1 MRKRLFFRAIALI
14 LFCLTEMGPGQPD
27 VGWSA
32 ERVLRIWTTEVNPAT
47 VAVMNDMGAQL
58 TAKYP
63 DVKVQVEALGWGDL
77 NTKLFA
83 AIAAGDPPDLTELQP
98 YATASLYQKGL
109 LRPIDDVIQAIG
121 EEDITPLVRKLQY
134 FDGHYYGI
142 AHVIGANLFIY
153 RKDLFEKK
161 GIPVPTTWAEL
172 VEAARQLTEDTDG
185 DGNVDRYGIVLP
197 GERLYMGFILPAEWL
212 ASNGGRWVDPETWRP
227 AFTEKPFVE
236 MLYFVKEL
244 NTYCPPGWSGRGYLD
259 TMAQFASGK
268 VAMVVLAGARTIG
281 FIEKYAPKE
290 MQNQDHFAAGL
301 KQVGPSGK
309 VGITPLDG
317 ENWAIFNISKNG
329 DLAAEYLKL
338 YYQKDNY
345 IKLLHTVPI
354 HLSPILLSVA
364 KSPEYLNHPTLQK
377 WSQWQE
383 IVQKI
388 FDEKL
393 ASPIG
398 MVSEEDRVIPFLAEL
413 DGSGIVADLI
423 QRVVAGGKPE
433 EEAAKAQKMA
443 EELIEQLGYKKW

>member
-1 MRKRLFFRAIALI
+1 MKKQLFLQTIISVWLGFIGGNLDQACTVEAAEKI
-14 LFCLTEMGPGQPD
+14 L
-27 VGWSA
+27 
-32 ERVLRIWTTEVNPAT
+32 RVWTTEVNPAT
-47 VAVMNDMGAQL
+47 VAVMNEIGKQL
-58 TAKYP
+58 TTKYP

-109 LRPIDDVIQAIG
+109 LRPIDEVIQAIG
-121 EEDITPLVRKLQY
+121 EGDITPLVRKLQY

-161 GIPVPTTWAEL
+161 GIKIPTTWAEL

-185 DGNVDRYGIVLP
+185 DGKIDRYGITLP
-197 GERLYMGFILPAEWL
+197 GERLYMGFVLPAEWL

-227 AFTEKPFVE
+227 AFTEKPFIE

-244 NTYCPPGWSGRGYLD
+244 SKYCPPGWSGRGYLD

-268 VAMVVLAGARTIG
+268 VAMVVMAGARTIG

-290 MQNQDHFAAGL
+290 MQNQDYFAAGL
-301 KQVGPSGK
+301 KQIGPSGK

-317 ENWAIFNISKNG
+317 ENWAIFTSSKYG

-364 KSPEYLNHPTLQK
+364 KSPEYLNNPTIQK

-383 IVQKI
+383 TVQKI

-398 MVSEEDRVIPFLAEL
+398 MVSEADATLPFLAEL

-423 QRVVAGGKPE
+423 QRVTAGGQPE
-433 EEAAKAQKMA
+433 EEAAKAQKAA
-443 EELIEQLGYKKW
+443 EELIEQLGYRKW

>member
-1 MRKRLFFRAIALI
+1 MKKEFFYKII
-14 LFCLTEMGPGQPD
+14 LCMIVYVVGNNLGSRD
-27 VGWSA
+27 VIGSA
-32 ERVLRIWTTEVNPAT
+32 EKVLRVWTTEVNPVT
-47 VAVMNDMGAQL
+47 VAVMNEIGAQL
-58 TAKYP
+58 TAKHP

-109 LRPIDDVIQAIG
+109 LRPMDDVVQAIG

-142 AHVIGANLFIY
+142 AHVIGSNIFIY
-153 RKDLFEKK
+153 RKDLFDKK
-161 GIPVPTTWAEL
+161 GIKVPTTWSEL
-172 VEAARQLTEDTDG
+172 AEAAKRLTEDLDG
-185 DGNVDRYGIVLP
+185 DGKIDLYGITLP

-227 AFTEKPFVE
+227 AFTEKPFIE
-236 MLYFVKEL
+236 MLYFVQEL
-244 NTYCPPGWSGRGYLD
+244 NKYCPPGWSGRGYLD

-268 VAMVVLAGARTIG
+268 IAIVIMAGARTIG

-290 MQNQDHFAAGL
+290 MQSPDYFVAEV

-309 VGITPLDG
+309 IGITPLDG
-317 ENWAIFNISKNG
+317 ENWAIFKDSKYG

-354 HLSPILLSVA
+354 HLSPILMSIA
-364 KSPEYLNHPTLQK
+364 KSPEYLNNPTIQK
-377 WSQWQE
+377 WSQWQG

-398 MVSEEDRVIPFLAEL
+398 MVSENDNVIPFLAEL
-413 DGSGIVADLI
+413 DGSGIVADMI
-423 QRVVAGGKPE
+423 QRVAAGGKPE
-433 EEAAKAQKMA
+433 EEAIKAQKMA
-443 EELIEQLGYKKW
+443 EDLIEQLGYKKW